1 MKEKNDI
8 DVINKSLEKLIS
20 NGYITKSDAEILKL
34 FYYEDKR
41 NIEDI
46 NDEIAKFPINK
57 SFLKEKL
64 KGAKIDKEKKKV
76 ENTTPSLSLENIVDF
91 EKDGKSFIKI
101 HYPFPDDR
109 VRVIENRTDPLKT
122 AKEIFEELNESI
134 GTDEEGIKRA
144 VSIFEDIMLKKC
156 NETKLVNYE
165 EQKKYTEYDKLS
177 NKEKESFDGLTEV
190 LDNNKQ
196 KFEGKV
202 VRVCLEEKIVIISTK
217 NEPTKDE
224 IKKIKFNKE
233 KEKYELVPV
242 DSKGYKYDN
251 QDNMDQDTNSLEND
265 ASEDLDEEKE
275 LNEEEKLQKEG
286 DFKNIDKGIAYK
298 KRRKPKIGNN

>member
-1 MKEKNDI
+1 MKEKKDI
-8 DVINKSLEKLIS
+8 DVIDKSLEKLIS
-20 NGYITKSDAEILKL
+20 SGYITNSDAEMLKL

-41 NIEDI
+41 SIEAI
-46 NDEIAKFPINK
+46 NDEIAKFAIDKNL
-57 SFLKEKL
+57 LKEKINE
-64 KGAKIDKEKKKV
+64 AKLDKEKKEA

-109 VRVIENRTDPLKT
+109 VRVIENRTDPFMT

-134 GTDEEGIKRA
+134 GSDEEGIKRA

-190 LDNNKQ
+190 LSNNK
-196 KFEGKV
+196 KRFEGKV
-202 VRVCLEEKIVIISTK
+202 VRVCLEEKLVIISTK

-233 KEKYELVPV
+233 KERYELVPV

-251 QDNMDQDTNSLEND
+251 QDNMDQNTNSLEND
-265 ASEDLDEEKE
+265 ASEDDLNIEEKT
-275 LNEEEKLQKEG
+275 QKEG

>member
-109 VRVIENRTDPLKT
+109 VRVIENRTDPFKT

-202 VRVCLEEKIVIISTK
+202 VRVCLEEKIVIISAK
-217 NEPTKDE
+217 NEPAKDE
-224 IKKIKFNKE
+224 IKKIEFNKE
-233 KEKYELVPV
+233 KGRYELVPV

-265 ASEDLDEEKE
+265 ASEDDLNIEEKT
-275 LNEEEKLQKEG
+275 QKEG
-286 DFKNIDKGIAYK
+286 ELKNMDKGIAYK
-298 KRRKPKIGNN
+298 KIRKPKIGNN

>member
-1 MKEKNDI
+1 MKEKKDI
-8 DVINKSLEKLIS
+8 DVIDKSLEKLIS
-20 NGYITKSDAEILKL
+20 SGYITNSDAEMLKL

-41 NIEDI
+41 SIEAI
-46 NDEIAKFPINK
+46 NDEIAKFAIDKNL
-57 SFLKEKL
+57 LKEKINE
-64 KGAKIDKEKKKV
+64 AKLDKEKKEA

-109 VRVIENRTDPLKT
+109 VRVIENRTDPFKT

-134 GTDEEGIKRA
+134 GSDEEGIKRA

-202 VRVCLEEKIVIISTK
+202 VRVCLEEKLVIISTK

-233 KEKYELVPV
+233 KERYELVPV

-265 ASEDLDEEKE
+265 ASEDDLNIEEKT
-275 LNEEEKLQKEG
+275 QKEG
-286 DFKNIDKGIAYK
+286 ELNIDKGTAYK

>member
-101 HYPFPDDR
+101 HYPFPDER
-109 VRVIENRTDPLKT
+109 VRVIENRTDPFKT

-233 KEKYELVPV
+233 KERYELVPV

-265 ASEDLDEEKE
+265 ASEDDLNIEEKT
-275 LNEEEKLQKEG
+275 QKEG
-286 DFKNIDKGIAYK
+286 ELKNMDKGIAYK

>member
-1 MKEKNDI
+1 MKNNYNLDI
-8 DVINKSLEKLIS
+8 INKSLEKLVNS
-20 NGYITKSDAEILKL
+20 GYITKSDAEILKL

-41 NIEDI
+41 SIEII

-64 KGAKIDKEKKKV
+64 NEAKIDKEKKET
-76 ENTTPSLSLENIVDF
+76 ENNIPSLSLENIVDF

-101 HYPFPDDR
+101 HYPSPDDR
-109 VRVIENRTDPLKT
+109 VRIIENRTDPFKT
-122 AKEIFEELNESI
+122 AKEIFEELNQSI
-134 GTDEEGIKRA
+134 GNSKDGIKR
-144 VSIFEDIMLKKC
+144 VVFIFEDIMLKKC
-156 NETKLVNYE
+156 HETKLVNYE

-177 NKEKESFDGLTEV
+177 SKEKESFDGLTEV

-202 VRVCLEEKIVIISTK
+202 VRVCLEEKLVIISTK

-224 IKKIKFNKE
+224 IKKIEFNKE
-233 KEKYELVPV
+233 TERYELVSV
-242 DSKGYKYDN
+242 DSKGYKYGN
-251 QDNMDQDTNSLEND
+251 QDINSKEKV
-265 ASEDLDEEKE
+265 ASKDDL
-275 LNEEEKLQKEG
+275 NSEEKLQKEG
-286 DFKNIDKGIAYK
+286 ELKNIDKGTAYK

>member
-1 MKEKNDI
+1 MKEKKDI
-8 DVINKSLEKLIS
+8 DVIDKSLEKLIS
-20 NGYITKSDAEILKL
+20 SGYITNSDAEMLKL

-41 NIEDI
+41 SIEAI
-46 NDEIAKFPINK
+46 NDEIAKFAIDKNL
-57 SFLKEKL
+57 LKEKINE
-64 KGAKIDKEKKKV
+64 AKLDKEKKEA

-109 VRVIENRTDPLKT
+109 VRVIENRTDPFMT

-134 GTDEEGIKRA
+134 GSDEEGIKRA

-190 LDNNKQ
+190 LSNNK
-196 KFEGKV
+196 KRFEDKI
-202 VRVCLEEKIVIISTK
+202 VRVCLEEKLVIISTK

-233 KEKYELVPV
+233 KERYELVPV

-265 ASEDLDEEKE
+265 ASEDDLNIEEKT
-275 LNEEEKLQKEG
+275 QKEG
-286 DFKNIDKGIAYK
+286 ELNIDKGTAYK

>member
-109 VRVIENRTDPLKT
+109 VRVIENRTDPFKT

-177 NKEKESFDGLTEV
+177 SKEKENFDGLTEV

-233 KEKYELVPV
+233 KERYELVPV

-265 ASEDLDEEKE
+265 ASEDDLNIEEKT
-275 LNEEEKLQKEG
+275 QKEG
-286 DFKNIDKGIAYK
+286 ELKNMDKGIAYK

>member
-101 HYPFPDDR
+101 HYPFPDDS
-109 VRVIENRTDPLKT
+109 VRVIENRTDPFKT

-202 VRVCLEEKIVIISTK
+202 VRVCLEEKLVIISAK

-224 IKKIKFNKE
+224 IKKIEFNKE
-233 KEKYELVPV
+233 KGRYELVSV

-251 QDNMDQDTNSLEND
+251 QDTNSKEKV
-265 ASEDLDEEKE
+265 ASKDDL
-275 LNEEEKLQKEG
+275 NSEEKLQKEG
-286 DFKNIDKGIAYK
+286 ELKNIDKGIAYK

>member
-1 MKEKNDI
+1 MKEKKDI
-8 DVINKSLEKLIS
+8 DVIDKSLEKLIS
-20 NGYITKSDAEILKL
+20 NGYITKSDAEMLKL

-41 NIEDI
+41 SIEAI
-46 NDEIAKFPINK
+46 NDEIAKFAIDKNL
-57 SFLKEKL
+57 LKEKINE
-64 KGAKIDKEKKKV
+64 AKLDKEKKEA

-109 VRVIENRTDPLKT
+109 VRVIENRTDPFKT

-134 GTDEEGIKRA
+134 GSDEEGIKRA

-202 VRVCLEEKIVIISTK
+202 VRVCLEEKLVIISTK

-233 KEKYELVPV
+233 KERYELVPV

-265 ASEDLDEEKE
+265 ASEDDLNIEEKT
-275 LNEEEKLQKEG
+275 QKEG
-286 DFKNIDKGIAYK
+286 ELKNIDKGIAYK

>member
-1 MKEKNDI
+1 MKNNYNM

-20 NGYITKSDAEILKL
+20 SGYITKPDAEILKL

-41 NIEDI
+41 NIEII

-64 KGAKIDKEKKKV
+64 NEAKIDKEKKEK
-76 ENTTPSLSLENIVDF
+76 ENNIPSLSLENIVDF

-101 HYPFPDDR
+101 HYPSPDDR
-109 VRVIENRTDPLKT
+109 VRIIENRTDPFKT

-156 NETKLVNYE
+156 HETKLVNYE

-177 NKEKESFDGLTEV
+177 SKEKESFDGLTEV
-190 LDNNKQ
+190 LSNNKQ

-202 VRVCLEEKIVIISTK
+202 VRVCLEEKLVIISTK
-217 NEPTKDE
+217 NESTKDE
-224 IKKIKFNKE
+224 IKKIKFDKE
-233 KEKYELVPV
+233 KERYELVPV

-251 QDNMDQDTNSLEND
+251 QDNMNQDTNSLEND
-265 ASEDLDEEKE
+265 ASEDDLNIEEKT
-275 LNEEEKLQKEG
+275 QKEG
-286 DFKNIDKGIAYK
+286 GLKNIDKGIAYK

>member
-109 VRVIENRTDPLKT
+109 VRVIENRTDPFKT

-202 VRVCLEEKIVIISTK
+202 VRVCLEEKLVIISTK

-224 IKKIKFNKE
+224 IKKIEFNKE
-233 KEKYELVPV
+233 KGRYELVSV
-242 DSKGYKYDN
+242 DSKGYKYGN
-251 QDNMDQDTNSLEND
+251 QDTNSKEKV
-265 ASEDLDEEKE
+265 ASKDDL
-275 LNEEEKLQKEG
+275 NSEEKLQKEG
-286 DFKNIDKGIAYK
+286 ELKNIDKGIAYK